1 MIINLRQ
8 EAAEELADAIILQA
22 VEDYRVALHELA
34 LDPHDRQAQC
44 ARRSIKKFFRSGWFE
59 SLTNLNPEAL
69 ITKLEQEAQNEKVP
83 TTGI

>member
-22 VEDYRVALHELA
+22 VEDYRVELHKLA
-34 LDPHDRQAQC
+34 LDPHNRKAQC
-44 ARRSIKKFFRSGWFE
+44 ARRRIKKFFRSGWFE
-59 SLTNLNPEAL
+59 SLTNLNPEVL

-83 TTGI
+83 TTSL